1 MKSPKTTKITDSE
14 ANLFCQIENET
25 LQNEILNGS
34 PALQKYIAFLC
45 EQVRDLLKIGA
56 ALSAERNLPKLLEMI
71 LEEARHFTNADG
83 GTLYMMN
90 DDGLSLRFEIVQT
103 DSLNIRMGGTS
114 GNPIDWYPVR
124 LYLQD
129 GKPNHAMVSAHV
141 GLTGEVINIPDVY
154 DVKGFDFTGTR
165 AFDSK
170 TGYRSK
176 SMLVVPMRNHENE
189 IIGVLQLLNAL
200 DPITKDS
207 IPFTAADQALI
218 ISLASQAAVAVTNT
232 RLIHDLE
239 QLLESFIQV
248 IASAIDEKSPYTGGH
263 IERVANLTMMIADY
277 INQINSN
284 DLYGKLQLNNDEL
297 KELRIAAWMH
307 DIGKITTPEYVVD
320 KSTKL
325 ETIYDRILTVNAR
338 FEILKRDA
346 LIAMLEHK
354 LLIAEG
360 KSSENPANVEQNYH
374 TQIKALEDDF
384 TFLKTANIGG
394 EFMAPE
400 KQERVRTI
408 GSQQLVI
415 NNESQNLLNE
425 NEISNLC
432 IPRGTLTDQEREII
446 NNHVIVTIKM
456 LEKLPYP
463 KKLRHVPE
471 YAGGH
476 HEKLDGSGYPNHLTA
491 DQLSPQARMMALA
504 DIFEA
509 LTARDRPYKK
519 GKTLSEAMK
528 IMSFMAKDKHID
540 PELFKIF
547 VKEKIYLKYA
557 QEFMDPSQ
565 IDDVDPALGQ

>member
-25 LQNEILNGS
+25 LQNEILNSS

-141 GLTGEVINIPDVY
+141 GLTGEVVNIPDVY

-277 INQINSN
+277 INQITSN

-346 LIAMLEHK
+346 LIAMLKHK

-384 TFLKTANIGG
+384 IFLKTANIGG

-491 DQLSPQARMMALA
+491 AQLSPQARMMALA

-565 IDDVDPALGQ
+565 IDEVDPALGQ

>member
-1 MKSPKTTKITDSE
+1 MPKKNTHKTNSPE
-14 ANLFCQIENET
+14 ADLSCRIENDTLRRKIRESSPEVRKYLET
-25 LQNEILNGS
+25 LCRQI
-34 PALQKYIAFLC
+34 
-45 EQVRDLLKIGA
+45 RDLSKIGA

-90 DDGLSLRFEIVQT
+90 DDERSLRFEIVQT

-114 GNPIDWYPVR
+114 GNSIDWYPVR

-141 GLTGEVINIPDVY
+141 GLTGEVVNIPDVY
-154 DVKGFDFTGTR
+154 DVEGFDFTGTR
-165 AFDSK
+165 AFDNK

-176 SMLVVPMRNHENE
+176 SMLVVPMRNHEDE

-200 DPITKDS
+200 DPMTKES
-207 IPFTAADQALI
+207 IPFTLADQELI
-218 ISLASQAAVAVTNT
+218 ISLASQAAVAITNT

-263 IERVANLTMMIADY
+263 IERVAKLTMAIAEKINAVDY
-277 INQINSN
+277 GVYAPLAFNA
-284 DLYGKLQLNNDEL
+284 DEL
-297 KELRIAAWMH
+297 KELRIASWMH

-325 ETIYDRILTVNAR
+325 ETIYDRINTVKAR
-338 FEILKRDA
+338 FEVLKRDA
-346 LIAMLEHK
+346 KIEFLEHK
-354 LLIAEG
+354 LKIANGE
-360 KSSENPANVEQNYH
+360 SPESPDTVEENY
-374 TQIKALEDDF
+374 KAKVRAIEEDFAFLEN
-384 TFLKTANIGG
+384 ANIGG

-400 KQERVRTI
+400 KQERVRNI
-408 GSQQLVI
+408 GQTRIVM
-415 NNESQNLLNE
+415 NGKERNLLDE
-425 NEISNLC
+425 DEIVNLC
-432 IPRGTLTDQEREII
+432 IPKGTLTNEEREII
-446 NNHVIVTIKM
+446 NNHVKVTIKM

-463 KKLRHVPE
+463 KKLRRVPE
-471 YAGGH
+471 YAGSH
-476 HEKLDGSGYPNHLTA
+476 HEKLDGTGYPNGLKG
-491 DQLSPQARMMALA
+491 DQLSPQARIMALA

-528 IMSFMAKDKHID
+528 IMGFMAKDRHID

-547 VKEKIYLKYA
+547 VKEKLYLEYA
-557 QEFMDPSQ
+557 KENMDSSQ
-565 IDDVDPALGQ
+565 IDDVDPNIVQ

>member
-25 LQNEILNGS
+25 LQNEILNSS

-408 GSQQLVI
+408 GSQQLVV
-415 NNESQNLLNE
+415 NNEPQNLLSE
-425 NEISNLC
+425 NEINNLC

-491 DQLSPQARMMALA
+491 AQLSPQARMMALA

>member
-1 MKSPKTTKITDSE
+1 MKSNNRQNQSELSDLLCRIEDSDLRQKIQESSE
-14 ANLFCQIENET
+14 AVQHYLSLLCRQI
-25 LQNEILNGS
+25 Q
-34 PALQKYIAFLC
+34 
-45 EQVRDLLKIGA
+45 DLSKIGA

-90 DDGLSLRFEIVQT
+90 DDERSMRFEIVQT
-103 DSLNIRMGGTS
+103 GSLNIRMGGTS
-114 GNPIDWYPVR
+114 GNSIDWYPVR

-129 GKPNHAMVSAHV
+129 GTPNHAMVSAHV
-141 GLTGEVINIPDVY
+141 ALTGEVVNIPDVY

-176 SMLVVPMRNHENE
+176 SMLVVPMRNHEDE
-189 IIGVLQLLNAL
+189 IIGVLQLLNAV
-200 DPITKDS
+200 DPVTGETV
-207 IPFTAADQALI
+207 PFTQADQSLI
-218 ISLASQAAVAVTNT
+218 ISLASQAAVAITNT

-248 IASAIDEKSPYTGGH
+248 IAAAIDEKSPYTGGH
-263 IERVANLTMMIADY
+263 IERVANLTMLIAENINRIDY
-277 INQINSN
+277 GV
-284 DLYGKLQLNNDEL
+284 YAPLQLNQDAL
-297 KELRIAAWMH
+297 KELRIASWMH

-325 ETIYDRILTVNAR
+325 ETIYDRINTVRTR
-338 FEILKRDA
+338 FEVLKRDA
-346 LIAMLEHK
+346 KIELLEHQLK
-354 LLIAEG
+354 IARGE
-360 KSSENPANVEQNYH
+360 SLENSESLEEHYRVK
-374 TQIKALEDDF
+374 IKNIEEDLAFLE
-384 TFLKTANIGG
+384 TANIGG
-394 EFMAPE
+394 EFMAPD
-400 KQERVRTI
+400 KQERVRAI
-408 GSQQLVI
+408 AAQKIKMGNQLRD
-415 NNESQNLLNE
+415 LLDE
-425 NEISNLC
+425 NEVTNLC
-432 IPRGTLTDQEREII
+432 IPRGTLTDEERNII
-446 NNHVIVTIKM
+446 NNHVVVTIKM

-463 KKLRHVPE
+463 KKLRRVPE

-476 HEKLDGSGYPNHLTA
+476 HEKLDGTGYPNHLKEE
-491 DQLSPQARMMALA
+491 QLSPQARIMALA

-547 VKEKIYLKYA
+547 VKEKLYLKYA
-557 QEFMDPSQ
+557 EENMDPSQ
-565 IDDVDPALGQ
+565 IDEVDPSFGQ

>member
-1 MKSPKTTKITDSE
+1 MKSNNRQNQSELSDLLCRIEDSDLRQKIQESSE
-14 ANLFCQIENET
+14 AVQHYLSVLCRQI
-25 LQNEILNGS
+25 Q
-34 PALQKYIAFLC
+34 
-45 EQVRDLLKIGA
+45 DLSKIGA

-90 DDGLSLRFEIVQT
+90 DDERSMRFEIVQT
-103 DSLNIRMGGTS
+103 GSLNIRMGGTS
-114 GNPIDWYPVR
+114 GNSIDWYPVR

-129 GKPNHAMVSAHV
+129 GTPNHAMVSAHV
-141 GLTGEVINIPDVY
+141 ALTGEVVNIPDVY
-154 DVKGFDFTGTR
+154 DVEGFDFTGTR

-176 SMLVVPMRNHENE
+176 SMLVVPMRNHEDE
-189 IIGVLQLLNAL
+189 IIGVLQLLNAV
-200 DPITKDS
+200 DPVTGDT
-207 IPFTAADQALI
+207 IPFTQADQSLI
-218 ISLASQAAVAVTNT
+218 ISLASQAAVAITNT

-248 IASAIDEKSPYTGGH
+248 IAAAIDEKSPYTGGH
-263 IERVANLTMMIADY
+263 IERVANLTMLIAENINRIDY
-277 INQINSN
+277 GV
-284 DLYGKLQLNNDEL
+284 YAPLQLNQDAL
-297 KELRIAAWMH
+297 KELRIASWMH

-325 ETIYDRILTVNAR
+325 ETIYDRINTVRTR
-338 FEILKRDA
+338 FEVLKRDA
-346 LIAMLEHK
+346 KIELLEHQLK
-354 LLIAEG
+354 IARGE
-360 KSSENPANVEQNYH
+360 SLENTEPLEENY
-374 TQIKALEDDF
+374 QEKIRNIEEDLAFLE
-384 TFLKTANIGG
+384 TANIGG

-400 KQERVRTI
+400 KQERVRAIAEKKIEI
-408 GSQQLVI
+408 GNQLRD
-415 NNESQNLLNE
+415 LLDE
-425 NEISNLC
+425 NEVTNLC
-432 IPRGTLTDQEREII
+432 IPRGTLTDEERNII
-446 NNHVIVTIKM
+446 NNHVVVTIKM

-463 KKLRHVPE
+463 KKLRRVPE

-476 HEKLDGSGYPNHLTA
+476 HEKLDGTGYPNHLKE

-547 VKEKIYLKYA
+547 VKEKLYLKYA
-557 QEFMDPSQ
+557 EENMDPSQ
-565 IDDVDPALGQ
+565 IDEVDPSLGQ

>member
-1 MKSPKTTKITDSE
+1 MKSNNGKNQSE
-14 ANLFCQIENET
+14 L
-25 LQNEILNGS
+25 S
-34 PALQKYIAFLC
+34 
-45 EQVRDLLKIGA
+45 DLLCRIEDSNLRQKIQESSGAVQQYLSALCRQIQDLSKIGA

-90 DDGLSLRFEIVQT
+90 DDERSMRFEIVQT
-103 DSLNIRMGGTS
+103 GSLNIRMGGTS
-114 GNPIDWYPVR
+114 GNSIDWYPVR
-124 LYLQD
+124 LYAQD
-129 GKPNHAMVSAHV
+129 GTPNHAMVSAYV
-141 GLTGEVINIPDVY
+141 ALTGEVVNIPDVY
-154 DVKGFDFTGTR
+154 DVEGFDFTGTR

-176 SMLVVPMRNHENE
+176 SMLVVPMRNHEDE
-189 IIGVLQLLNAL
+189 IIGVLQLLNAI
-200 DPITKDS
+200 DPVTGDT
-207 IPFTAADQALI
+207 IPFTQADQSLI
-218 ISLASQAAVAVTNT
+218 ISLASQAAVAITNT

-248 IASAIDEKSPYTGGH
+248 IAAAIDEKSPYTGGH
-263 IERVANLTMMIADY
+263 IERVANLTMLIAENINRIDY
-277 INQINSN
+277 GV
-284 DLYGKLQLNNDEL
+284 YAPLQLNQDAL
-297 KELRIAAWMH
+297 KELRIASWMH

-325 ETIYDRILTVNAR
+325 ETIYDRINIVRAR
-338 FEILKRDA
+338 FEVLKRDA
-346 LIAMLEHK
+346 KIKLLEHQLK
-354 LLIAEG
+354 IARGE
-360 KSSENPANVEQNYH
+360 SLENTEPLEENY
-374 TQIKALEDDF
+374 QEKIRNIEEDLAFLE
-384 TFLKTANIGG
+384 TANIGG

-400 KQERVRTI
+400 KQERVRAIAEKKIEI
-408 GSQQLVI
+408 GNQLRD
-415 NNESQNLLNE
+415 LLDE
-425 NEISNLC
+425 NEVTNLC
-432 IPRGTLTDQEREII
+432 IPRGTLTDEERNII
-446 NNHVIVTIKM
+446 NNHVVVTIKM

-463 KKLRHVPE
+463 KKLRRVPE

-476 HEKLDGSGYPNHLTA
+476 HEKLDGTGYPNHLKE

-547 VKEKIYLKYA
+547 VKEKLYLKYA
-557 QEFMDPSQ
+557 EENMDPSQ
-565 IDDVDPALGQ
+565 IDEVDPSLGQ

>member
-1 MKSPKTTKITDSE
+1 MKSPNKTIITDSE
-14 ANLFCQIENET
+14 TNLLRQIENET
-25 LQNEILNGS
+25 LQTEILNS
-34 PALQKYIAFLC
+34 PPALQKYISFLC

-56 ALSAERNLPKLLEMI
+56 ALSAERNLPKLLQMI

-83 GTLYMMN
+83 GTLYMTN

-141 GLTGEVINIPDVY
+141 GLTGEVVNIPDVY

-165 AFDSK
+165 AFDNK

-200 DPITKDS
+200 DPVSKNS

-239 QLLESFIQV
+239 QLFESFIQV
-248 IASAIDEKSPYTGGH
+248 IAAAIDEKSPYTGGH
-263 IERVANLTMMIADY
+263 IERVANLTMMIANV
-277 INQINSN
+277 INQINTN
-284 DLYGKLQLNNDEL
+284 DFYGRLQLNNDEL

-325 ETIYDRILTVNAR
+325 ETIYDRIQTINAR

-346 LIAMLEHK
+346 LIELLEHK
-354 LLIAEG
+354 LRIADG
-360 KSSENPANVEQNYH
+360 KSSENLVNVEQNYH
-374 TQIKALEDDF
+374 TRIKTLEDDF
-384 TFLKTANIGG
+384 AFLKIANIGG
-394 EFMAPE
+394 EFMSPE
-400 KQERVRTI
+400 KQERVRAI
-408 GSQQLVI
+408 GSQPLIV

-425 NEISNLC
+425 NEINNLC
-432 IPRGTLTDQEREII
+432 IPRGTLTDQERKII
-446 NNHVIVTIKM
+446 NNHVVVTIKM

-476 HEKLDGSGYPNHLTA
+476 HERLDGSGYPNHLTEA
-491 DQLSPQARMMALA
+491 QLSPQARMMALA

-528 IMSFMAKDKHID
+528 IMNFMAKDKHID

-565 IDDVDPALGQ
+565 IDEVDPNLGQ

>member
-1 MKSPKTTKITDSE
+1 MKSNNGKNQSE
-14 ANLFCQIENET
+14 L
-25 LQNEILNGS
+25 S
-34 PALQKYIAFLC
+34 
-45 EQVRDLLKIGA
+45 DLLCRIEDSNLRQKIQESSGAVQQYLSALCRQIQDLSKIGA

-90 DDGLSLRFEIVQT
+90 DDERSMRFEIVQT
-103 DSLNIRMGGTS
+103 GSLNIRMGGTS
-114 GNPIDWYPVR
+114 GNSIDWYPVR
-124 LYLQD
+124 LYAQD
-129 GKPNHAMVSAHV
+129 GTPNHAMVSAYV
-141 GLTGEVINIPDVY
+141 ALTGEVVNIPDVY
-154 DVKGFDFTGTR
+154 DVEGFDFTGTR

-176 SMLVVPMRNHENE
+176 SMLVVPMRNHEDE
-189 IIGVLQLLNAL
+189 IIGVLQLLNAI
-200 DPITKDS
+200 DPVTGDT
-207 IPFTAADQALI
+207 IPFTQADQSLI
-218 ISLASQAAVAVTNT
+218 ISLASQAAVAITNT

-248 IASAIDEKSPYTGGH
+248 IAAAIDEKSPYTGGH
-263 IERVANLTMMIADY
+263 IERVANLTMLIAENINRIDY
-277 INQINSN
+277 GV
-284 DLYGKLQLNNDEL
+284 YAPLQLNQDAL
-297 KELRIAAWMH
+297 KELRIASWMH

-325 ETIYDRILTVNAR
+325 ETIYDRINIVRAR
-338 FEILKRDA
+338 FEVLKRDA
-346 LIAMLEHK
+346 KIKLLEHQLK
-354 LLIAEG
+354 IARGE
-360 KSSENPANVEQNYH
+360 SLENTEPLEENY
-374 TQIKALEDDF
+374 QEKIRNIEEDLAFLE
-384 TFLKTANIGG
+384 TANIGG

-400 KQERVRTI
+400 KQERVRAIAEKKIEI
-408 GSQQLVI
+408 GNQLRD
-415 NNESQNLLNE
+415 LLDE
-425 NEISNLC
+425 DEVTNLC
-432 IPRGTLTDQEREII
+432 IPRGTLTDEERNII
-446 NNHVIVTIKM
+446 NNHVVVTIKM

-463 KKLRHVPE
+463 KKLRRVPE

-476 HEKLDGSGYPNHLTA
+476 HEKLDGTGYPNHLKE

-547 VKEKIYLKYA
+547 VKEKLYLKYA
-557 QEFMDPSQ
+557 EENMDPSQ
-565 IDDVDPALGQ
+565 IDEVDPSLGQ

>member
-1 MKSPKTTKITDSE
+1 MTKRAAKQQKPSETDLL
-14 ANLFCQIENET
+14 NQIENDR
-25 LQNEILNGS
+25 LRKKIMGS
-34 PALQKYIAFLC
+34 DPEVRQYLSALCRQIK
-45 EQVRDLLKIGA
+45 DLSKIGA

-90 DDGLSLRFEIVQT
+90 DDERSMRFEIVQT
-103 DSLNIRMGGTS
+103 GSLDIRMGGTS
-114 GNPIDWYPVR
+114 GQNIDWYPVR

-129 GKPNHAMVSAHV
+129 GKANHAMVSAHV

-165 AFDSK
+165 AFDKK

-176 SMLVVPMRNHENE
+176 SMLVVPMRNHEDE

-200 DPITKDS
+200 DPISKES
-207 IPFTAADQALI
+207 IPFTVADQELI
-218 ISLASQAAVAVTNT
+218 ISLASQAAVAITNT

-239 QLLESFIQV
+239 HLLESFIQV

-263 IERVANLTMMIADY
+263 IERVAKLTMAIAEKINGIDY
-277 INQINSN
+277 GIYAPLSLNQ
-284 DLYGKLQLNNDEL
+284 DEL
-297 KELRIAAWMH
+297 KELRIASWMH

-325 ETIYDRILTVNAR
+325 ETIYDRINTVKAR
-338 FEILKRDA
+338 FEVLKRDVK
-346 LIAMLEHK
+346 IRFLEHQLK
-354 LLIAEG
+354 VARGESLENIEDVE
-360 KSSENPANVEQNYH
+360 KSYRMKIQAINDDLEFIETANV
-374 TQIKALEDDF
+374 
-384 TFLKTANIGG
+384 GG
-394 EFMAPE
+394 EYMAPE
-400 KQERVRTI
+400 KQDRVREI
-408 GSQQLVI
+408 GRQKI
-415 NNESQNLLNE
+415 EMGGKTRDLLDE
-425 NEISNLC
+425 NEILNLC
-432 IPRGTLTDQEREII
+432 IPKGTLTNEEREII
-446 NNHVIVTIKM
+446 NHHVVMTIKM

-463 KKLRHVPE
+463 KKLRRVPE

-476 HEKLDGSGYPNHLTA
+476 HEKLDGTGYPNSLKEE
-491 DQLSPQARMMALA
+491 QLSPQARMMALA

-528 IMSFMAKDKHID
+528 IMGFMAKDKHID

-547 VKEKIYLKYA
+547 VKEKMYLEYA
-557 QEFMDPSQ
+557 KENMAPSQ
-565 IDDVDPALGQ
+565 IDDVDPNIGQ

>member
-1 MKSPKTTKITDSE
+1 MKPRTIKHNKILNSD
-14 ANLFCQIENET
+14 LLCQIENKQLREKI
-25 LQNEILNGS
+25 QDS
-34 PALQKYIAFLC
+34 PVEVQHYLSVLC
-45 EQVRDLLKIGA
+45 SQIQDLSKIGA

-83 GTLYMMN
+83 GTLYMIN

-103 DSLNIRMGGTS
+103 SSLNIRMGGTT
-114 GNPIDWYPVR
+114 GNTIDWYPVR

-129 GKPNHAMVSAHV
+129 DKPNHAMVSAHV
-141 GLTGEVINIPDVY
+141 GLSGEVVNIPDVY
-154 DVKGFDFTGTR
+154 DVQGFDFTGTR

-176 SMLVVPMRNHENE
+176 SMLVVPMRNHEDE

-200 DPITKDS
+200 DPITNES
-207 IPFTAADQALI
+207 IPFTNADQGLI
-218 ISLASQAAVAVTNT
+218 ISLASQAAVAITNT

-239 QLLESFIQV
+239 LLLESFIQV

-263 IERVANLTMMIADY
+263 IERVAKLTMMIAENINNIDY
-277 INQINSN
+277 GIYAPLSLNQ
-284 DLYGKLQLNNDEL
+284 DEL
-297 KELRIAAWMH
+297 KELRIASWMH

-325 ETIYDRILTVNAR
+325 ETIYDRINTVKAR

-346 LIAMLEHK
+346 KIELLEHQLK
-354 LLIAEG
+354 VARGESL
-360 KSSENPANVEQNYH
+360 ENIEAVEESYRMRIQTIDDNLAFIETANV
-374 TQIKALEDDF
+374 
-384 TFLKTANIGG
+384 GG
-394 EFMAPE
+394 EYMAPE
-400 KQERVRTI
+400 KQDRVKEI
-408 GSQQLVI
+408 GQYKIELS
-415 NNESQNLLNE
+415 NETRDLLDE
-425 NEISNLC
+425 NEILNLC
-432 IPRGTLTDQEREII
+432 IPKGTLTNEEREVI
-446 NNHVIVTIKM
+446 NHHVVMTITM

-463 KKLRHVPE
+463 KKLRRVPE

-476 HEKLDGSGYPNHLTA
+476 HEKLDGTGYPNGLKE

-528 IMSFMAKDKHID
+528 IMGFMAKDKHID
-540 PELFKIF
+540 PDLFKIF
-547 VKEKIYLKYA
+547 VQEKLYLKYA
-557 QEFMDPSQ
+557 QENMDPSQ
-565 IDDVDPALGQ
+565 IDDIDPKIVQ

>member
-1 MKSPKTTKITDSE
+1 MNKRPVTSKKINKSD
-14 ANLFCQIENET
+14 LLCQIENDE
-25 LQNEILNGS
+25 LRGKIQES
-34 PALQKYIAFLC
+34 PEEVQQYLSALCSQI
-45 EQVRDLLKIGA
+45 QDLSKIGA

-90 DDGLSLRFEIVQT
+90 DDVLSLRFEIVQT
-103 DSLNIRMGGTS
+103 GSLNIRMGGTS
-114 GNPIDWYPVR
+114 GKTIDWYPVR

-129 GKPNHAMVSAHV
+129 GTPNHAMVSAHV
-141 GLTGEVINIPDVY
+141 GLSGEVVNIPDVY
-154 DVKGFDFTGTR
+154 DVQGFDFSGTR

-176 SMLVVPMRNHENE
+176 SMLVVPMRNHEDE

-200 DPITKDS
+200 DPISNKP
-207 IPFTAADQALI
+207 IPFTNADQGLI
-218 ISLASQAAVAVTNT
+218 ISLASQAAVAITNT

-239 QLLESFIQV
+239 LLLESFIQV

-263 IERVANLTMMIADY
+263 IERVAKLTMMIAENINNIDY
-277 INQINSN
+277 GVYAPLILNQ
-284 DLYGKLQLNNDEL
+284 DEL
-297 KELRIAAWMH
+297 KELRIASWMH

-325 ETIYDRILTVNAR
+325 ETIYDRINTVKAR
-338 FEILKRDA
+338 FEILKRDEKIK
-346 LIAMLEHK
+346 LLEHQLK
-354 LLIAEG
+354 VARDESL
-360 KSSENPANVEQNYH
+360 ENIEPVEENYRMRIQAIDEDLAFIETANV
-374 TQIKALEDDF
+374 
-384 TFLKTANIGG
+384 GG
-394 EFMAPE
+394 EYMAPE
-400 KQERVRTI
+400 KQDRVKEI
-408 GSQQLVI
+408 GQQKIELS
-415 NNESQNLLNE
+415 NETRDLLDE
-425 NEISNLC
+425 NEILNLC
-432 IPRGTLTDQEREII
+432 IPKGTLTNEEREII
-446 NNHVIVTIKM
+446 NHHVVMTITM

-463 KKLRHVPE
+463 KKLRRVPE

-476 HEKLDGSGYPNHLTA
+476 HEKLDGTGYPNGLKE

-528 IMSFMAKDKHID
+528 IMGFMAKDKHID

-547 VKEKIYLKYA
+547 VQEKLYLKYA
-557 QEFMDPSQ
+557 QENMDPSQ
-565 IDDVDPALGQ
+565 IDDVDPNTGQ

>member
-1 MKSPKTTKITDSE
+1 MKSNPIKHKKIQNSD
-14 ANLFCQIENET
+14 LLCQIENKKLREKI
-25 LQNEILNGS
+25 QES
-34 PALQKYIAFLC
+34 PAEVQQYLSALC
-45 EQVRDLLKIGA
+45 NQIQDLSKIGA

-71 LEEARHFTNADG
+71 LEEARHFTNSDG

-90 DDGLSLRFEIVQT
+90 DDGQSLRFEIVQT
-103 DSLNIRMGGTS
+103 GSLNIRMGGTS
-114 GNPIDWYPVR
+114 GNTIDWYPVR
-124 LYLQD
+124 LYLQN

-141 GLTGEVINIPDVY
+141 GLSGEVINIPDVY

-176 SMLVVPMRNHENE
+176 SMLVVPMRNHEDE

-200 DPITKDS
+200 NPVTNEP
-207 IPFTAADQALI
+207 IPFTNADQGLI
-218 ISLASQAAVAVTNT
+218 ISLASQAAVAITNT

-239 QLLESFIQV
+239 LLLESFIQV

-263 IERVANLTMMIADY
+263 IERVAKLTMMIAENINNIDY
-277 INQINSN
+277 GIYAP
-284 DLYGKLQLNNDEL
+284 LFLNHDEL
-297 KELRIAAWMH
+297 KELRIASWMH

-325 ETIYDRILTVNAR
+325 ETIYDRINTVSAR

-346 LIAMLEHK
+346 KIELLEH
-354 LLIAEG
+354 
-360 KSSENPANVEQNYH
+360 
-374 TQIKALEDDF
+374 QIKVARGESLENIETVEESYRAKIRAIDDDIAF
-384 TFLKTANIGG
+384 ITTANIGG
-394 EFMAPE
+394 EYMAPE
-400 KQERVRTI
+400 KQERVKEI
-408 GSQQLVI
+408 GQQKIEMV
-415 NNESQNLLNE
+415 NETRDLLDE
-425 NEISNLC
+425 DEILNLC
-432 IPRGTLTDQEREII
+432 IPKGTLTNEEREII
-446 NNHVIVTIKM
+446 NHHVVMTITM

-463 KKLRHVPE
+463 KKLRRVPE

-476 HEKLDGSGYPNHLTA
+476 HEKLDGTGYPYGLNE
-491 DQLSPQARMMALA
+491 DQLSPQSRMMALA

-528 IMSFMAKDKHID
+528 IMGFMAKDKHID

-547 VKEKIYLKYA
+547 VQEKLYLKYA
-557 QEFMDPSQ
+557 QENMDPSQ
-565 IDDVDPALGQ
+565 IDDIDPKVVQ

>member
-1 MKSPKTTKITDSE
+1 MVIMGDNMYSGKFDQLLSYFEDNPKMKKQILDSP
-14 ANLFCQIENET
+14 F
-25 LQNEILNGS
+25 EIR
-34 PALQKYIAFLC
+34 QFLSDMC
-45 EQVRDLLKIGA
+45 DRVKQLSKIGA
-56 ALSAERNLPKLLEMI
+56 ALSAERNLPKLLQMI
-71 LEEARHFTNADG
+71 LEEARKFTKSDG

-90 DDGLSLRFEIVQT
+90 DDERSLRFEIVQT
-103 DSLNIRMGGTS
+103 GSLNIRMGGTS
-114 GNPIDWYPVR
+114 GNPIDWYPVK

-141 GLTGEVINIPDVY
+141 ALTGKIVNIPDVY
-154 DVKGFDFTGTR
+154 NVEGFDFTGTR
-165 AFDSK
+165 AFDNK

-176 SMLVVPMRNHENE
+176 SMLVVPMRNHEDE
-189 IIGVLQLLNAL
+189 IIGVLQLINAQ
-200 DPITKDS
+200 DPLTKETVPYS
-207 IPFTAADQALI
+207 TPDQELI
-218 ISLASQAAVAVTNT
+218 VSLASQAAIAITNT

-263 IERVANLTMMIADY
+263 IERVAKLTMMIAD
-277 INQINSN
+277 IVNKIE
-284 DLYGKLQLNNDEL
+284 YGKYSSFKLNKDEL

-325 ETIYDRILTVNAR
+325 ETIYDRINTIKMR

-346 LIAMLEHK
+346 EIELLKHK
-354 LLIAEG
+354 LRIVES
-360 KSSENPANVEQNYH
+360 KSFED
-374 TQIKALEDDF
+374 IKTLEEAYEAKVRDIEDDF
-384 TFLKTANIGG
+384 SLLETSNVGG
-394 EFMAPE
+394 EFMAQD
-400 KQERVRTI
+400 KQERVRKI
-408 GSQQLVI
+408 GGKKIEIDEEEKS
-415 NNESQNLLNE
+415 LLSE
-425 NEISNLC
+425 DEIKNLC
-432 IPRGTLTDQEREII
+432 IPKGTLTEEERQII
-446 NNHVIVTIKM
+446 NNHVVVTIKM

-476 HEKLDGSGYPNHLTA
+476 HEKLDGTGYPNGLK
-491 DQLSPQARMMALA
+491 DEQLSTQARMMALA

-509 LTARDRPYKK
+509 LTAKDRPYKK

-528 IMSFMAKDKHID
+528 IMGFMAKDRHID

-557 QEFMDPSQ
+557 KKYMDPSQ
-565 IDDVDPALGQ
+565 IDEVEVKI

>member
-1 MKSPKTTKITDSE
+1 MGDNMYSGKFDQLLSYFEDNPKMKKQILDSP
-14 ANLFCQIENET
+14 F
-25 LQNEILNGS
+25 EIR
-34 PALQKYIAFLC
+34 QFLSDMC
-45 EQVRDLLKIGA
+45 DRVKQLSKIGA
-56 ALSAERNLPKLLEMI
+56 ALSAERNLPKLLQMI
-71 LEEARHFTNADG
+71 LEEARKFTKSDG

-90 DDGLSLRFEIVQT
+90 DDERSLRFEIVQT
-103 DSLNIRMGGTS
+103 GSLNIRMGGTS
-114 GNPIDWYPVR
+114 GNPIDWYPVK

-141 GLTGEVINIPDVY
+141 ALTGKIVNIPDVY
-154 DVKGFDFTGTR
+154 NVEGFDFTGTR
-165 AFDSK
+165 AFDNK

-176 SMLVVPMRNHENE
+176 SMLVVPMRNHEDE
-189 IIGVLQLLNAL
+189 IIGVLQLINAQ
-200 DPITKDS
+200 DPLTKETVPYS
-207 IPFTAADQALI
+207 TPDQELI
-218 ISLASQAAVAVTNT
+218 VSLASQAAIAITNT

-263 IERVANLTMMIADY
+263 IERVAKLTMMIAD
-277 INQINSN
+277 IVNKIE
-284 DLYGKLQLNNDEL
+284 YGKYSSFKLNKDEL

-325 ETIYDRILTVNAR
+325 ETIYDRINTIKMR

-346 LIAMLEHK
+346 EIELLKHK
-354 LLIAEG
+354 LRIVES
-360 KSSENPANVEQNYH
+360 KSFED
-374 TQIKALEDDF
+374 IKTLEEAYEAKVRDIEDDF
-384 TFLKTANIGG
+384 SLLETSNVGG
-394 EFMAPE
+394 EFMAQD
-400 KQERVRTI
+400 KQERVRKI
-408 GSQQLVI
+408 GGKKIEIDEEEKS
-415 NNESQNLLNE
+415 LLSE
-425 NEISNLC
+425 DEIKNLC
-432 IPRGTLTDQEREII
+432 IPKGTLTEEERQII
-446 NNHVIVTIKM
+446 NNHVVVTIKM

-476 HEKLDGSGYPNHLTA
+476 HEKLDGTGYPNGLK
-491 DQLSPQARMMALA
+491 DEQLSTQARMMALA

-509 LTARDRPYKK
+509 LTAKDRPYKK

-528 IMSFMAKDKHID
+528 IMGFMAKDRHID

-557 QEFMDPSQ
+557 KKYMDPSQ
-565 IDDVDPALGQ
+565 IDEVEVKI

>member
-1 MKSPKTTKITDSE
+1 MNKSPVKSKKINESD
-14 ANLFCQIENET
+14 LLCQIENDE
-25 LQNEILNGS
+25 LRGKIQES
-34 PALQKYIAFLC
+34 PEEVQQYLSALCSQI
-45 EQVRDLLKIGA
+45 QDLSKIGA

-90 DDGLSLRFEIVQT
+90 DDVLSLRFEIVQT
-103 DSLNIRMGGTS
+103 GSLNIRMGGTS
-114 GNPIDWYPVR
+114 GKTIDWYPVR

-129 GKPNHAMVSAHV
+129 GTPNHAMVSAHV
-141 GLTGEVINIPDVY
+141 GLSGKVVNISDVY
-154 DVKGFDFTGTR
+154 DVQGFDFSGTR

-176 SMLVVPMRNHENE
+176 SMLVVPMRNHEDE

-200 DPITKDS
+200 DPISNKP
-207 IPFTAADQALI
+207 IPFTNADQGLI
-218 ISLASQAAVAVTNT
+218 ISLASQAAVAITNT

-239 QLLESFIQV
+239 LLLESFIQV

-263 IERVANLTMMIADY
+263 IERVAKLTMMIAENINNIDY
-277 INQINSN
+277 GVYAPLILNQ
-284 DLYGKLQLNNDEL
+284 DEL
-297 KELRIAAWMH
+297 KELRIASWMH

-325 ETIYDRILTVNAR
+325 ETIYDRINTVKAR
-338 FEILKRDA
+338 FEILKRDEKIK
-346 LIAMLEHK
+346 LLEHQLK
-354 LLIAEG
+354 VARDESL
-360 KSSENPANVEQNYH
+360 ENIESVEENYRMRIQAIDEDLAFIETANV
-374 TQIKALEDDF
+374 
-384 TFLKTANIGG
+384 GG
-394 EFMAPE
+394 EYMAPE
-400 KQERVRTI
+400 KQDRVKEI
-408 GSQQLVI
+408 GQQKIELS
-415 NNESQNLLNE
+415 NETRDLLDE
-425 NEISNLC
+425 NEILNLC
-432 IPRGTLTDQEREII
+432 IPKGTLTNEEREII
-446 NNHVIVTIKM
+446 NHHVVMTITM

-463 KKLRHVPE
+463 KKLRRVPE

-476 HEKLDGSGYPNHLTA
+476 HEKLDGTGYPNGLKE

-528 IMSFMAKDKHID
+528 IMGFMAKDKHID

-547 VKEKIYLKYA
+547 VQEKLYLKYA
-557 QEFMDPSQ
+557 QENMDPSQ
-565 IDDVDPALGQ
+565 IDDVDPNTGQ